1 MSGVFS
7 KEIDTKDKYV
17 LTLFNFST
25 WIKHWDEVEFAQY
38 GSLLGRA
45 CKSGIRPTF
54 TLPMRTDSVLVEIQN
69 RDGSITTFEREW
81 GPQDEQN
88 RRILL
93 AEKVAEK
100 KKFLEG
106 EAKAYTAIM
115 KTISDPVIAKIKSK
129 NMEEYM
135 EAVNDVDVVKLIS
148 IVRSVCQSW
157 Q

>member
-45 CKSGIRPTF
+45 CKSGVRPTF
-54 TLPMRTDSVLVEIQN
+54 TLPMRTDSVIVEIQN
-69 RDGSITTFEREW
+69 RDGSITTFER
-81 GPQDEQN
+81 PQDEQN
-88 RRILL
+88 KRILL
-93 AEKVAEK
+93 AEKVADK

-106 EAKAYTAIM
+106 EAKACTAII
-115 KTISDPVIAKIKSK
+115 KTISDPVIAKIKLK